1 MEKKDPNKS
10 PYGLSLPTRNI
21 QVLTEEAI
29 NGRKLLIMGDVHGC
43 YDELAEL
50 LANEG
55 INKENTCVVFVGDL
69 VNKGPKSAEVVE
81 FVMSNGWYSVRG
93 NHDEVCL
100 RERMLASSSGESPIE
115 KYKWV
120 INMKEESAEWLQDLP
135 YAIKIPSRNIVV
147 VHAGLLPDTPLEEQ
161 TTDIYLHIRCVKRAE
176 AESGW
181 VWTKDFN
188 DTEYKLW
195 GSKWTG
201 PEHVY
206 FGHDA
211 RRFLQQYEHA
221 TGLDTA
227 CVYGEHLT
235 GVYPDAHGARGEFIR
250 LKNHMNYGKKDVN
263 KPKENK

>member
-1 MEKKDPNKS
+1 MEKDPNRS
-10 PYGLSLPTRNI
+10 PYGLPLPTRI
-21 QVLTEEAI
+21 VQVLTEEAI

-55 INKENTCVVFVGDL
+55 VNKENTCVVFVGDL
-69 VNKGPKSAEVVE
+69 VNKGPKSTEVVE

-100 RERMLASSSGESPIE
+100 RELMLASRSGEDPIE

-120 INMKEESAEWLQDLP
+120 TGLKKESAEWLQDLP

-147 VHAGLLPDTPLEEQ
+147 VHAGLLPGTSLEEQ
-161 TTDIYLHIRCVKRAE
+161 ETDFFLHMRCIKRAE
-176 AESGW
+176 TGW
-181 VWTKDFN
+181 VWTRDFN

-195 GSKWTG
+195 GSEWTG

-211 RRFLQQYEHA
+211 RRLLQQHEHA
-221 TGLDTA
+221 TGLDTG
-227 CVYGEHLT
+227 CVYGKQLT
-235 GVYPDAHGARGEFIR
+235 GVYPGPHGARGEFIMLR
-250 LKNHMNYGKKDVN
+250 SHRNYGNKDIN
-263 KPKENK
+263 KPKS